1 MKWIGQHIY
10 DYVATFRQ
18 GVTMDSTLAVTG
30 NTTLSGNLTFD
41 SVALTGIQTSS
52 ESFVDNDVSLMTSA
66 AIADKIE
73 AYGYSTTTGDIT
85 GVVLTADDTN
95 TVSDTGG
102 SADFTIAGAN
112 GVTTSVDGTDFVVG
126 GSNASTSAKGVVEL
140 ATTAETTTGT
150 DTARAVTP
158 DGLKDG
164 YQGSANINTLGTI
177 TTGEWNGDAIVKTY
191 IDSDQRNI
199 AQVGTITTGVWN
211 GTAIASAYLDADTA
225 HLTGAQTVTGVKT
238 IGTNVKLQFR
248 DANAYI
254 NSPDSN
260 DIEIAA
266 TDITLDAA
274 GTIKLEGPVRP
285 TGQLQY
291 TYHNFTDDIDT
302 TKIYLSLADA
312 DTEGTA
318 TTAIKL
324 PFTAPLAG
332 KLMRIFLRANQNL
345 STKTLTWR
353 LETQATGVTFGDG
366 PTIVGTQSGAG
377 CTTTS
382 MTTYDF
388 TSSLDSGDNII
399 DAGDVVYLSIQS
411 DATTSNTKFYVTC
424 LWEWDMSSIG

>member
-1 MKWIGQHIY
+1 MKWIGQHIW
-10 DYVATFRQ
+10 DQVSRFRQ
-18 GVTMDSTLAVTG
+18 HTYFEDSITLSTGKSITMDEYTSGTISITKIQDSG
-30 NTTLSGNLTFD
+30 TTFN
-41 SVALTGIQTSS
+41 
-52 ESFVDNDVSLMTSA
+52 DNDTSLMTAA

-73 AYGYSTTTGDIT
+73 AYGYSTASGDIT
-85 GVVLTADDTN
+85 GVVLTADDEN

-150 DTARAVTP
+150 DTGRAVTP

-164 YQGSANINTLGTI
+164 SQGSSNVVTLGTI
-177 TTGEWNGDAIVKTY
+177 
-191 IDSDQRNI
+191 R
-199 AQVGTITTGVWN
+199 TGVWN
-211 GTAIASAYLDADTA
+211 GTAIATAYLDSDTA
-225 HLTGAQTVTGVKT
+225 HLSGAQTVTGVKT

-318 TTAIKL
+318 TTGIKL

-353 LETQATGVTFGDG
+353 LETQATGVTFGTG

-377 CTTTS
+377 CTTSS

-411 DATTSNTKFYVTC
+411 NATTSNTKFYVTC

>member
-10 DYVATFRQ
+10 NYVATFRQ

-41 SVALTGIQTSS
+41 SVALTGIQTSA
-52 ESFVDNDVSLMTSA
+52 ESFVNDDISIMTSA
-66 AIADKIE
+66 AIEDKIL
-73 AYGYSTTTGDIT
+73 AYGYSTTSGDIT
-85 GVVLTADDTN
+85 GVVLTADDAG

-102 SADFTIAGAN
+102 SADFTIQGDN
-112 GVTTSVDGTDFVVG
+112 GVSTAIDTHMTIRGV
-126 GSNASTSAKGVVEL
+126 NASTSAKGVVEL

-164 YQGSANINTLGTI
+164 YQGSANVTTLGTI
-177 TTGEWNGDAIVKTY
+177 ATGEWNGDAIVKTY

-199 AQVGTITTGVWN
+199 VQIGTITTGVWN

-248 DANAYI
+248 DANSYI

-312 DTEGTA
+312 DTEGTT

-345 STKTLTWR
+345 SGKTLTWR
-353 LETQATGVTFGDG
+353 LETQGSAVTFGTG
-366 PTIVGTQSGAG
+366 PSVVGTQLGAG
-377 CTTTS
+377 CNTTG

-388 TSSLDSGDNII
+388 TTGLDSGDNVI
-399 DAGDVVYLSIQS
+399 DAGDVVYLSVQS
-411 DATTSNTKFYVTC
+411 DAATANTKFYVTC